1 MTDAGKN
8 GFSRIESGH
17 EMVRTAAP
25 RVAAPQIFSRSVT
38 RTGARSGNTAD
49 HLVVLIVILPLPES
63 RDVVHCHKGRFQRF
77 IPVFSPQGFLGK
89 RPRFLRQTHGSASF
103 IRRMKYHF
111 SISFL
116 IRFSLSQSNSPVKDR
131 EKKCRVPLFRF
142 IQRAKPR
149 FYLPVFHGKVIL
161 ESGGKTLAIAF
172 AFMAPGRKN
181 VATALRFCLFKQL
194 LSE

>member
-1 MTDAGKN
+1 
-8 GFSRIESGH
+8 
-17 EMVRTAAP
+17 
-25 RVAAPQIFSRSVT
+25 
-38 RTGARSGNTAD
+38 
-49 HLVVLIVILPLPES
+49 
-63 RDVVHCHKGRFQRF
+63 
-77 IPVFSPQGFLGK
+77 
-89 RPRFLRQTHGSASF
+89 
-103 IRRMKYHF
+103 MKYHF

-172 AFMAPGRKN
+172 AFMAPSAKMSQPLCAFVFLN
-181 VATALRFCLFKQL
+181 NSCPNKA
-194 LSE
+194 